1 MTSRGGAQTTTFDF
15 SADNYEENR
24 HFFLAH
30 YFRDTYDKNLAQL
43 PNILSGVTINR
54 IEVWVTNKR
63 NNYDNPRNIVAL
75 TDLGEAFHIGN
86 NTAWQGTGNPSN
98 PTSNVNAPTN
108 NANTLYAQMTSTYA
122 AARDISQVSN
132 TMNNIPGV
140 EGGWIMRRLKVP
152 DFSLLR
158 NIL

>member
-1 MTSRGGAQTTTFDF
+1 M
-15 SADNYEENR
+15 
-24 HFFLAH
+24 
-30 YFRDTYDKNLAQL
+30 
-43 PNILSGVTINR
+43 
-54 IEVWVTNKR
+54 
-63 NNYDNPRNIVAL
+63 PRNIVAL

-140 EGGWIMRRLKVP
+140 EGGMIMRKIENAP
-152 DFSLLR
+152 NFSLLG
-158 NIL
+158 IYFEQ